1 MDRSWIVH
9 GSSMDRAWIV
19 HGSCMDHGI
28 QLRLASLPSGRRAD
42 PKGQALVFGNPSD
55 RTSLPLKQNTLHLK
69 SRDSI
74 GSVA

>member
-1 MDRSWIVH
+1 MDN
-9 GSSMDRAWIV
+9 
-19 HGSCMDHGI
+19 GI